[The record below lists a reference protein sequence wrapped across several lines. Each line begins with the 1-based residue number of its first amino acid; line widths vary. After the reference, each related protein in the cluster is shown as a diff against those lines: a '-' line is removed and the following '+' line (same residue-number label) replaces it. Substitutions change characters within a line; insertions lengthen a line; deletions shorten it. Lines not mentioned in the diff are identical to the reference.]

1 MARSLILFADGGSR
15 GNPGPA
21 AFGAVVFE
29 ESKVLIELS
38 EEIGVT
44 TNNVAEYS
52 GLIAGLRAIHDLDP
66 SAHVQVKMDSKLIV
80 EQMSGNWKI
89 KNSEMKRLALDAK
102 SAHPAQLVRYEWIP
116 RDLNVH
122 ADRLVNEALDGL
134 IPDSAGP
141 LRRNY
146 LTERLISPEIPT
158 MIYLVRHGQTALTP
172 QRKFSGIG
180 PLDPALTE
188 AGQREAELL
197 GKEVA
202 KIAPDV
208 LISSPLK
215 RTRETATKISEQ
227 TGLKIEFDEMWREC
241 DFGLWDGLSIDE
253 VKAGYPDE
261 YAMWVSTSSFAPPGG
276 ESYDSAMARA
286 VQGMLTISAEH
297 PHKKVCVVT
306 HNGMIKTALA
316 AAIKAEPS
324 VIFNLDV
331 SPASIS
337 TISIWPSDGLMAIR
351 STNEKGHLRTDLV

>member
-1 MARSLILFADGGSR
+1 MARSLTLFADGGSR

-21 AFGAVVFE
+21 AFGAVVLE

-38 EEIGVT
+38 EKIGVT

-52 GLIAGLRAIHDLDP
+52 GLIAGLRAVNELDAT
-66 SAHVQVKMDSKLIV
+66 AHVHVKMDSKLIV

-89 KNSEMKRLALDAK
+89 KNSEMKRLAIEAK
-102 SAHPAQLVRYEWIP
+102 NAHPTNLVRYEWIP

-122 ADRLVNEALDGL
+122 ADRLVNEALDG
-134 IPDSAGP
+134 IIAENSGP

-146 LTERLISPEIPT
+146 LTERLLSNEIPT
-158 MIYLVRHGQTALTP
+158 MIYLVRHGQTILTP
-172 QRKFSGIG
+172 QRKFSGSG
-180 PLDPALTE
+180 PLDPELTE
-188 AGQREAELL
+188 AGL
-197 GKEVA
+197 KEVA
-202 KIAPDV
+202 RVADEIARINPEI

-215 RTRETATKISEQ
+215 RTKQTADAISKS
-227 TGLKIEFDEMWREC
+227 TGLEIALDAMWQEC
-241 DFGLWDGLSIDE
+241 DFGMWDGMSIDE

-286 VQGMLTISAEH
+286 LQGMQDISAEY

-337 TISIWPSDGLMAIR
+337 SISIWPSDGLMAIR
-351 STNEKGHLRTDLV
+351 SVNERGHLR